1 MNVVGLKISNQLY
14 IEMKNKAYSKYYD
27 ANREKLIADMRER
40 DAERR
45 EAKRKHLAEHPEDVE
60 AERQRMRDKY
70 HKHKAKVI
78 KTMLEQLV
86 ENPITNANT
95 KTFIKE
101 SLLKNDVYTAFSV
114 KAVKKM
120 VDALVLP

>member
-1 MNVVGLKISNQLY
+1 
-14 IEMKNKAYSKYYD
+14 MKNKAYSKYYD

-78 KTMLEQLV
+78 RTMLEQLV

-95 KTFIKE
+95 KVFIKE